1 MHLIGIDI
9 GGTKICVCIG
19 DHQGNILVSK
29 RILTQPLKG
38 SKNGLKAIA
47 DLIRQLLEDNKLDLK
62 QIGTIGIST
71 PGPISVKEGKIL
83 RPPNLPGWENTELVR
98 YFEDTFHKHVMMNHD
113 AKAAALAE
121 YQFGSCKGTPNMIY
135 LTCSTGMGGGAIV
148 NGELLQGVSDTA
160 AEVGHFI
167 LDIKGPQCACGQ
179 RGCFES
185 YCGGAALAKKMR
197 EEIQKDN
204 IKTEIL
210 VEANGQLDQID
221 AGCLIKAAQK
231 KDAYALKV
239 WDEFTIRMAQ
249 GIGIVLMNFNPE
261 VVILG
266 TIAVHSGPLLLEPLK
281 KQLPH
286 FAWKEN
292 VRACRIEA
300 SSLGEEISELSGLAL
315 AKLALTKLGH
325 MGPKAATVKGA

>member
-38 SKNGLKAIA
+38 AKNGLKAIA
-47 DLIRQLLEDNKLDLK
+47 DTIRQLLEENKLEEK
-62 QIGTIGIST
+62 QIATIGIST
-71 PGPISVKEGKIL
+71 PGPISTKEGKML
-83 RPPNLPGWENTELVR
+83 SPPNLPGWENTELVR
-98 YFEDTFHKHVMMNHD
+98 YFTDTFHKHVVMNHD

-121 YQFGSCKGTPNMIY
+121 FQFGSAKGTPNLVY

-148 NGELLQGVSDTA
+148 NGELVQGVSDTA

-167 LDIKGPQCACGQ
+167 LDLKGPLCPCGQ
-179 RGCFES
+179 RGCFEAF
-185 YCGGAALAKKMR
+185 CGGAALAKKMR
-197 EEIQKDN
+197 EEIQRDN
-204 IKTEIL
+204 IKTEVL
-210 VEANGQLDQID
+210 LQANGHLDQID
-221 AGCLIKAAQK
+221 AACLIKAVQK

-239 WDEFTIRMAQ
+239 WDEFTIRLAQ
-249 GIGIVLMNFNPE
+249 GIGTVLMNFNPE

-266 TIAVHSGPLLLEPLK
+266 TIAIHSGNLLLDPVK

-292 VRACRIEA
+292 VQACRIIA

-315 AKLALTKLGH
+315 ARQALVKLGH
-325 MGPKAATVKGA
+325 MGPKPVHVK